1 MLFVFLSSCSGVD
14 FVYNNN
20 QNITNPLYQKTK
32 VTSTGVDINFFNSYV
47 PMFFGE
53 NRENLYNLII
63 KIEEKKLKDRLKL
76 IKSLQILDMS

>member
-32 VTSTGVDINFFNSYV
+32 VTSTGVDINFLTHMSQCFL
-47 PMFFGE
+47 E
-53 NRENLYNLII
+53 
-63 KIEEKKLKDRLKL
+63 KIEK
-76 IKSLQILDMS
+76 IYTI